1 MTEFLRDLFK
11 YIFRFL
17 THRLFIIM
25 VVFSLLYIVLFAR
38 LFELQIINGSKLEE
52 EFALRVLREIEIEG
66 QRGLIYDRN
75 GKPLAVNEI
84 AYTLMYDNSVFTE
97 DKNELLLRIIRIL
110 DSNQDELSIDF
121 PIILNQDMEYEFFSS
136 TSRLNTFITDIFGKK
151 ADEEKMKISA
161 EGMME
166 YLVNDFFSISE
177 KEILE
182 KQITKE
188 ELLKLVSL
196 RHALWSVGY
205 YKYIPQ
211 EIAKNISM
219 ESLAELK
226 ENKDLL
232 PGTSIIE
239 DPVRRYLY
247 PEYTSHILGY
257 TGKISTDVLPEYEPY
272 GYDQND
278 VVGRIGI
285 EEYMELYLHSQD
297 GVQTVEIDNLGR
309 TMNVIETKEAVAGKD
324 VYLTIDLDLQIQ
336 TQNLLVKQLCNLISQ
351 KLVLK
356 KPTFGETRLPLLK
369 DAFYNMVDNNTIHVE
384 ELLSS
389 QEGSYSYK
397 VMEEFD
403 VYYQD
408 KILEL
413 AESLEASEPKDNET
427 LERYYD
433 YILEALTK
441 DRILDSTHINSS
453 GYSDYSKGNI
463 SFTGLLSYYIK
474 DKYISIDRYLDLKNV
489 TFQAGTDDEIAAYLI
504 DQIILNNYT
513 HQYDFKK
520 TIIMEM
526 LDQEEFAY
534 INLCMVLVEQ
544 NIIFIDQETIEKLET
559 KRLSPLDFMKK
570 IILEVKLTPQQLA
583 LDPSTGAIVVT
594 DVHTGDVLALVSYPS
609 YDNNRISDYAYYQS
623 QLEDPTKPLYP
634 TATQGKTAPGST
646 FKMLST
652 VAGLE
657 EGVITPQSY
666 VTCVGEFTKISPPV
680 ACLGRHGSIN
690 VLTALA
696 VSCNT
701 FFNEV
706 GYRLGINEEGTYS
719 PRLGIDKLIKYAT
732 MFGLNT
738 TTGIELIESKPSM
751 PGGVDNAIVNPAT
764 AAMGQEYNSYTPTQI
779 ARYVATL
786 ANGGTLY
793 KMTLIDRVYHS
804 DGSLYYEKEPEVELQ
819 STFKEGSL
827 ETARQGMIEVT
838 SGARGTARSL
848 FADYPVLIGGKT
860 GTAQENRN
868 RASHAIFTAF
878 APGDAPEIAVAS
890 VIPYSYTSP
899 FSSGYIVGT
908 VTRDVIGVYYNI
920 FGQSTPYH
928 YDSNFILD

>member
-1 MTEFLRDLFK
+1 MIELLRDTFK

-25 VVFSLLYIVLFAR
+25 LVFSLLYSVLFAR
-38 LFELQIINGSKLEE
+38 LFELQIINGSKLED

-97 DKNELLLRIIRIL
+97 DKNALLLKMIRIL
-110 DSNQDELSIDF
+110 ESNGDPLSIDF
-121 PIILNQDMEYEFFSS
+121 PIVLNQDQEFEFLSS
-136 TSRLNTFITDIFGKK
+136 KSRINTFITDIFGKK
-151 ADEEKMKISA
+151 TSEDHMNISA
-161 EGMME
+161 EEMMK
-166 YLVNDFFSISE
+166 YLVEEFFAISE

-182 KQITKE
+182 KQINKE

-196 RHALWSVGY
+196 RHALWSIGY

-257 TGKISTDVLPEYEPY
+257 TGKISTDVLAKYEPY
-272 GYDQND
+272 GYNQND
-278 VVGRIGI
+278 IVGRIGI
-285 EEYMELYLHSQD
+285 EEYMELYLHSED

-309 TMNVIETKEAVAGKD
+309 TMNILETKEAVAGKD
-324 VYLTIDLDLQIQ
+324 VYLSIDLDLQIQ
-336 TQNLLVKQLCNLISQ
+336 TQDLLVKQLCNLISQ

-369 DAFYNMVDNNTIHVE
+369 DAFYNMVDNNTIDISK
-384 ELLSS
+384 LLSS
-389 QEGSYSYK
+389 QEGSYSYQ
-397 VMEEFD
+397 VVEDYES
-403 VYYQD
+403 YYQE
-408 KILEL
+408 KVLQLE
-413 AESLEASEPKDNET
+413 EALRSSNVKDNEV
-427 LERYYD
+427 LERYYE
-433 YILEALTK
+433 YLLEALIN

-453 GYSDYSKGNI
+453 GYADFTKGNI
-463 SFTGLLSYYIK
+463 SFIGLLNYYIK
-474 DKYISIDRYLDLKNV
+474 DKYIVVDRYIELKN
-489 TFQAGTDDEIAAYLI
+489 QNYYPNTDEQIAQYLVNQVLL
-504 DQIILNNYT
+504 DDYT
-513 HQYDFKK
+513 HQYKFKK
-520 TIIMEM
+520 TIILEM
-526 LDQEEFAY
+526 LDQEEFSY
-534 INLCMVLVEQ
+534 LNLCMILIEQNLIFVEQ
-544 NIIFIDQETIEKLET
+544 ETLDLLQSK
-559 KRLSPLDFMKK
+559 KLSPLEFMKK
-570 IILEVKLTPQQLA
+570 IIFEVKLTPQQLA

-657 EGVITPQSY
+657 EGVISNQSY
-666 VTCVGEFTKISPPV
+666 VTCVGEFTKISPSV
-680 ACLGRHGSIN
+680 SCLGTHGSIN

-706 GYRLGINEEGTYS
+706 GYRLGITENGTYS
-719 PRLGIDKLIKYAT
+719 PRLGIDRLVKYAT
-732 MFGLNT
+732 MFGLHT
-738 TTGIELIESKPSM
+738 TTGIELIESKPSL
-751 PGGVDNAIVNPAT
+751 PGGVDNTIVNPAT

-779 ARYVATL
+779 ARYIAT
-786 ANGGTLY
+786 
-793 KMTLIDRVYHS
+793 
-804 DGSLYYEKEPEVELQ
+804 
-819 STFKEGSL
+819 
-827 ETARQGMIEVT
+827 
-838 SGARGTARSL
+838 
-848 FADYPVLIGGKT
+848 
-860 GTAQENRN
+860 
-868 RASHAIFTAF
+868 
-878 APGDAPEIAVAS
+878 
-890 VIPYSYTSP
+890 
-899 FSSGYIVGT
+899 
-908 VTRDVIGVYYNI
+908 
-920 FGQSTPYH
+920 
-928 YDSNFILD
+928 